1 MKELRAIFAGDP
13 QHDVALV
20 GGSDALRAQWF
31 REAQRMGTVSARPI
45 IGLWCVDKSEPEEYV
60 IAIYGR
66 VPVEVKDRYDRWKRV
81 QH

>member
-20 GGSDALRAQWF
+20 GGSDALRARWF
-31 REAQRMGTVSARPI
+31 HEAQRMGTVSARPV
-45 IGLWCVDKSEPEEYV
+45 IGLWCVDKSAPEESV

-66 VPVEVKDRYDRWKRV
+66 VPVEIKARYDLWKRT